1 LDSVS
6 LKYCFYCR
14 IPIDLILQKETIMEN
29 IKEKIRTI
37 PHFPK
42 QGIMFRDI
50 TTLLKDAGGLKETID
65 ALVKRYQE
73 TPIDLVAG
81 IESRGFILAGAIAY
95 LLGKGFVPIRKP
107 GKLPAET
114 YRVEYELEYGKDAI
128 EMHKDAIK
136 KGANVLMVDDLLAT
150 GGTMKAACEM
160 VEKAGGKV
168 VECAFVVNLPDLT
181 GREKLKDYK
190 VFALVEF
197 EGE

>member
-1 LDSVS
+1 VLSYFCGNL
-6 LKYCFYCR
+6 LK
-14 IPIDLILQKETIMEN
+14 KGKGIMEK

-42 QGIMFRDI
+42 KGIMFRDI
-50 TTLLKDAGGLKETID
+50 TTLLKDAGGFKETID
-65 ALVKRYQE
+65 AFVKRYQE
-73 TPIDLVAG
+73 MPVDLVVG
-81 IESRGFILAGAIAY
+81 IESRGFIIAGAIAY

-107 GKLPAET
+107 GKLPGET

-128 EMHKDAIK
+128 EMHKDAIE

-160 VEKAGGKV
+160 IEKAGGKV
-168 VECAFVVNLPDLT
+168 VECAFIVDLPDLK
-181 GREKLKDYK
+181 GKEKLKKYK
-190 VFALVEF
+190 VFNLVEF

>member
-1 LDSVS
+1 
-6 LKYCFYCR
+6 
-14 IPIDLILQKETIMEN
+14 MEN
-29 IKEKIRTI
+29 IKKKIRTI

-42 QGIMFRDI
+42 KGIVFRDI
-50 TTLLKDAGGLKETID
+50 TTLLKDAAGFKETID

-107 GKLPAET
+107 GKLPGEA

-128 EMHKDAIK
+128 EMHKDAIE

-150 GGTMKAACEM
+150 GGTMKAACEII
-160 VEKAGGKV
+160 EKAGGNV
-168 VECAFVVNLPDLT
+168 VECAFIVDLPDLM
-181 GREKLKDYK
+181 GKEKLKDYK